1 MLSKQQT
8 EEDVKQLFQPF
19 GPIEECT
26 ILRGVDGVS
35 KGTREHLFCQI
46 YRCCLVVLRICS
58 WSMLGASFVF
68 ERLPYLN
75 DKIII

>member
-35 KGTREHLFCQI
+35 KG
-46 YRCCLVVLRICS
+46 S
-58 WSMLGASFVF
+58 WAIDGVNFLHADCWHHVACV
-68 ERLPYLN
+68 RV
-75 DKIII
+75 